1 VTISITPFGVSNCLA
16 EADFDLPSALKKI
29 KPSIVGIGTY
39 SAVKR
44 PLSTLLGTGF
54 VIADGSLAL
63 IVNKTNHRQTI
74 PNPGSDAHFRLPLNV
89 NTS

>member
-1 VTISITPFGVSNCLA
+1 MLTFIPSKRLNVSWASAWVTIWITSFGVSNCLA
-16 EADFDLPSALKKI
+16 EAGFDLPSALKKI

-44 PLSTLLGTGF
+44 PPSTLMGTGF

-63 IVNKTNHRQTI
+63 IVNKTNHR
-74 PNPGSDAHFRLPLNV
+74 
-89 NTS
+89 